1 LTFYKYRFSSA
12 NELKMRL
19 DNVVFAY
26 INREE
31 NDFLVR
37 MFSKEEIKKDVWI
50 VIK

>member
-1 LTFYKYRFSSA
+1 MSFYRYRFSSS

-50 VIK
+50 AIK